1 MSMSTFLSRH
11 DNISN
16 EMSLLLDRIST
27 PGLEAA
33 RSTSLLKQMSTSC
46 LTQLTKETSNGQ
58 VERGYF
64 VADDT
69 PKDFEYSQKRRSRT
83 RSSNGLSSPVAKYEF
98 SKRQKCLSWCNCA
111 CHIKGNF
118 SSPRTLSALFGELR
132 VQYNGRSRL
141 PCNCSPSS
149 SFSVSYRFPQ
159 YLLLRYVL
167 LVVYLNQIAGP
178 EYLLRVPRV
187 LPPSHRLWHYSING
201 DIMAVQNMYSQGLAS
216 PYDVNMKNGPAI
228 FYAVEQET
236 PEFAHFLLDQ
246 GVDFDIPNTAGLT
259 AGELLWDRAF
269 GGRYG
274 DEGSAVVQRLLQG
287 DEGIYD
293 TGFTTLHKIVLGFI
307 YKDLRAVLEASTGSI
322 NAVDSRGRTP
332 LHWAVLRDD
341 QAAVQDLLGNSADPN
356 ITDREGFVAVDFV
369 RSASVC
375 RSLLKANANINNP
388 APFNNRCALQHAV
401 NRNAPVEVIEIL
413 TAAGSDINLRD
424 ADRETALLNAIYWGY
439 TEIVERLIQL
449 GANVNAAN
457 ISSRDSSIHFS
468 AAFDRSELLP
478 LLLGRGADYTALNI
492 YGHDLGHTAAI
503 FAGAEFF
510 NVMSRYDLHRLSL
523 DVPDKEGKTAKD
535 HMNLRM
541 ILTDREIGVHRAFK
555 SLVVS
560 LSAPWES
567 KEGNLDIL
575 NQFEVD
581 HQTRTPDFPQ
591 IPGAFPQQ

>member
-1 MSMSTFLSRH
+1 MSTFLSRH

-259 AGELLWDRAF
+259 AGELLWDRLSEAAMETKDRPLYKDYF
-269 GGRYG
+269 KEMKVYMTQVLLPFIKLFL
-274 DEGSAVVQRLLQG
+274 GSFIKTFEPYLRHLRVRSMQLTLGAGPHSIGLYSAMTRLLFKICWVTARTQTLL
-287 DEGIYD
+287 
-293 TGFTTLHKIVLGFI
+293 TGRV
-307 YKDLRAVLEASTGSI
+307 S
-322 NAVDSRGRTP
+322 
-332 LHWAVLRDD
+332 
-341 QAAVQDLLGNSADPN
+341 
-356 ITDREGFVAVDFV
+356 
-369 RSASVC
+369 
-375 RSLLKANANINNP
+375 SLLI
-388 APFNNRCALQHAV
+388 LL
-401 NRNAPVEVIEIL
+401 EVP
-413 TAAGSDINLRD
+413 RF
-424 ADRETALLNAIYWGY
+424 ADLC
-439 TEIVERLIQL
+439 
-449 GANVNAAN
+449 
-457 ISSRDSSIHFS
+457 
-468 AAFDRSELLP
+468 
-478 LLLGRGADYTALNI
+478 
-492 YGHDLGHTAAI
+492 
-503 FAGAEFF
+503 
-510 NVMSRYDLHRLSL
+510 
-523 DVPDKEGKTAKD
+523 
-535 HMNLRM
+535 
-541 ILTDREIGVHRAFK
+541 
-555 SLVVS
+555 
-560 LSAPWES
+560 
-567 KEGNLDIL
+567 
-575 NQFEVD
+575 
-581 HQTRTPDFPQ
+581 
-591 IPGAFPQQ
+591 